1 MVKRYSFVT
10 FIALMLFLSV
20 GVSTSRALWHNF
32 GGNDGTG
39 QFWAYNI
46 INGCKDGVRVGFAAN
61 YFYRKNAQGVVKPN
75 LPVRASLSIKNST
88 TQAEILR
95 PHAVHPPRQG
105 VPIVV
110 DDGFGTLTPYRYWTI
125 VDIPFITPFDAPIT
139 LDFNTGYDLSM
150 SASNSFNEFINDI
163 VLDDCI
169 LFNVAQ
175 NGRFEKPSKL
185 KPTRPDKW
193 QGAGLGANDVLRCD
207 SIKFPLKD
215 STFVS
220 FEAGVVGPPSGGGAN
235 YDPKYDP
242 GCAFQ
247 FVGAAGKTS
256 ALSQRMPIAKWPQ
269 GASVFFTSYVRG
281 VGGAN
286 PTKVFMTLVVTY
298 TDNTT
303 TTGKG
308 AYVAQDE
315 FAKGYTEF
323 FNFITLDGAKTI
335 KKAVLKIGY
344 KGSTGTVF
352 FDGTRVQVNAPGA
365 LSAASGSWTP
375 GRAAN

>member
-1 MVKRYSFVT
+1 MVKRYAFVT

-20 GVSTSRALWHNF
+20 GVGTSNAAWANF

-39 QFWAYNI
+39 QRWAYNI
-46 INGCKDGVRVGFAAN
+46 IGGCKDGVRVGFAAN
-61 YFYRKNAQGVVKPN
+61 YFYRKNAEGVVKPN
-75 LPVRASLSIKNST
+75 LPVRASLSIKNFT
-88 TQAEILR
+88 TEAEILR
-95 PHAVHPPRQG
+95 PHAVHPPKQG
-105 VPIVV
+105 VPIVIN
-110 DDGFGTLTPYRYWTI
+110 DGVKDRTFNYWTI

-150 SASNSFNEFINDI
+150 RATNSFDEFINDI
-163 VLDDCI
+163 VLDDCL

-175 NGRFEKPSKL
+175 NGRFENVSKL

-193 QGAGLGANDVLRCD
+193 QGVGLGVNDVLRCD
-207 SIKFPLKD
+207 SIKFPLQD

-220 FEAGVVGPPSGGGAN
+220 FDAGVVGPPSGGGAN

-247 FVGAAGKTS
+247 FVGAVGKTS
-256 ALSQRMPIAKWPQ
+256 ALSQRMNTNQWPQ

-281 VGGAN
+281 VGGAK
-286 PTKVFMTLVVTY
+286 PVKVFMTLVVTY

-303 TTGKG
+303 TIGKG

-315 FAKGYTEF
+315 FSKGYTEF

-335 KKAVLKIGY
+335 KKAVLKVGY
-344 KGSTGTVF
+344 KGSAGTVF